1 MAFFYQKRVSILQ
14 QWRGAVWLV
23 SVRTHVKTGHTAQRE
38 STSEEEVSWRRGRRW
53 FSGWMNDEV
62 WKHLRMTEIPD
73 LAESPELG
81 PTNRIWR
88 NSSQNIELRVN

>member
-1 MAFFYQKRVSILQ
+1 
-14 QWRGAVWLV
+14 
-23 SVRTHVKTGHTAQRE
+23 
-38 STSEEEVSWRRGRRW
+38 
-53 FSGWMNDEV
+53 MNDEV

-81 PTNRIWR
+81 PTNHIWR